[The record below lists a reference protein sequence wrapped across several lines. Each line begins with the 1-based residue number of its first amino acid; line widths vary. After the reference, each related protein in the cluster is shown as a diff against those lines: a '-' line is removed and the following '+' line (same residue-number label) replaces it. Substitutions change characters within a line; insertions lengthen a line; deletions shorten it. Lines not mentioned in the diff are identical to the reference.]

1 MENKRIKL
9 HLKLFFFSMQ
19 VSKRGLCAFD
29 NKRFLLADGIHSLA
43 YGHKSIT
50 NHVRNIPPRRGA
62 GDEVLTLAVARN
74 RGILQNRQKPI
85 IPLGQNPQDPHPVQ
99 VLFAPDDPHGLES
112 GDQDTAPVSRKR
124 TASGTI
130 RQSSSSTSVR
140 TVLPEENELV
150 IDDSS
155 DI

>member
-1 MENKRIKL
+1 
-9 HLKLFFFSMQ
+9 MQ

-85 IPLGQNPQDPHPVQ
+85 IPLGQNPQDPHPLQ
-99 VLFAPDDPHGLES
+99 VLFTPEDPHGLEAE
-112 GDQDTAPVSRKR
+112 DQDIASPLGSAPPLVQFAHRAPRKVSRTFLLMKM
-124 TASGTI
+124 S
-130 RQSSSSTSVR
+130 
-140 TVLPEENELV
+140 
-150 IDDSS
+150 
-155 DI
+155 